1 MNIILTGFMG
11 SGKSTCGKMLA
22 DITGMNFIDTDTLI
36 EEKTGSTVSDIFAQ
50 YGEKRFREIESNI
63 IEEVSNMDGC
73 VIATGGGTVMSS
85 QNMDN
90 LRKKGK
96 IIYLH
101 ISYEKAMERT
111 GKNIETRP
119 LIHRGKDIKK
129 IYNDRQELYKKND
142 IEINADKEISEVMK
156 ILTTETGKLVSPKHG
171 RHTCPDP
178 GS

>member
-1 MNIILTGFMG
+1 MDMNIVLTGFMG

-22 DITGMNFIDTDTLI
+22 DITGMKFIDTDKLI
-36 EEKTGSTVSDIFAQ
+36 EEKTGFTVSDIFTH
-50 YGEKRFREIESNI
+50 YGEKKFREIESNV

-73 VIATGGGTVMSS
+73 VIATGGGAVMSS

-101 ISYEKAMERT
+101 ISYDMAMERT

-119 LIHRGKDIKK
+119 LIHKGKDIKK
-129 IYNDRQELYKKND
+129 IYTDRQELYKKND
-142 IEINADKEISEVMK
+142 FEINADKKIPEVMK
-156 ILTTETGKLVSPKHG
+156 TLTEILEILT
-171 RHTCPDP
+171 
-178 GS
+178 